1 VLLFLTM
8 PIAASVG
15 SGSIVPILA
24 ALLLVLPVLILG
36 SRRLP
41 APVLSGRSAGLPT
54 LWRLVLASS
63 IVIVIGA
70 LAAVTI
76 SLLLSGLGVG
86 GSGSGA
92 ILLEVLIATCVL
104 VPCFSVGTLCGR
116 WWAFSGSLPM
126 LCLVAIGS
134 TQLAVLACT
143 ATSCSLQ
150 LGSLHRMTRAPHR
163 R

>member
-1 VLLFLTM
+1 VLLLLSL
-8 PIAASVG
+8 AVAVSVG

-24 ALLLVLPVLILG
+24 ALLLALSILIVG

-41 APVLSGRSAGLPT
+41 ATAVSGRAVRLPT

-63 IVIVIGA
+63 IVAVIGA
-70 LAAVTI
+70 LAAVVI
-76 SLLLSGLGVG
+76 SLLLNGLGVG
-86 GSGSGA
+86 GSGA
-92 ILLEVLIATCVL
+92 MLLEVLIAVCVL

-126 LCLVAIGS
+126 LCLVAVGS
-134 TQLAVLACT
+134 SQLALLACA

-150 LGSLHRMTRAPHR
+150 LGSFHRMTRAPR
-163 R
+163 RR